1 MAGSRGLCH
10 EPRVSLAVLQQLLAP
25 YVGGQKILILLRH
38 KAVDATTTGDR
49 VEAVRVRSLES
60 GNEVVLRAP
69 YFVDATELGDLLPLT
84 KTEYVTGAESQKETG
99 EPHAPA
105 EAAPRNMQ
113 SFTCCFAMDYLR
125 GEDHTIEKP
134 REYAFWRE
142 FVPAIKPPWPGRLLS
157 WPYSDAIT
165 SQADAGWRPTRKR
178 APACGPIAASRTS
191 RCSSRAP
198 IRATSR
204 W

>member
-1 MAGSRGLCH
+1 M
-10 EPRVSLAVLQQLLAP
+10 PRAARVTGGAATAP
-25 YVGGQKILILLRH
+25 GALRERRKVLILLRH
-38 KAVDATTTGDR
+38 KAVDAVTNGDR

-60 GNEVVLRAP
+60 GNKVVLRAP
-69 YFVDATELGDLLPLT
+69 YFADATELGDLLPLT

-134 REYAFWRE
+134 RE
-142 FVPAIKPPWPGRLLS
+142 
-157 WPYSDAIT
+157 
-165 SQADAGWRPTRKR
+165 
-178 APACGPIAASRTS
+178 
-191 RCSSRAP
+191 
-198 IRATSR
+198 
-204 W
+204 